1 MNNNSKFKFYILNK
15 STLESKKIE
24 KVYIMP
30 YMLGRITRNYV
41 LIIDNIETLE
51 TVIFKWPQKDGRYD
65 VLYMEKELD
74 KFLLVLENNNVR

>member
-1 MNNNSKFKFYILNK
+1 LNYYSKFKFYILNK

-30 YMLGRITRNYV
+30 YMLGRLTNNYV
-41 LIIDNIETLE
+41 LIIENIETLE
-51 TVIFKWPQKDGRYD
+51 NIIFKWPQNNGMYD
-65 VLYMEKELD
+65 ILYIEKELD